1 MIFSR
6 YLLAKA
12 RKMFHKVYV
21 DEDAGA
27 YYIGHDEP
35 DVTEGARVRIYETD
49 WEYDTPATAHNNRT
63 LLRFIR
69 VEENSPY
76 RNALGELRYKL
87 GDFEVVHSGDSFE
100 ITRFWGWYRSAAVFA
115 DELMTETPTF
125 GSWIQAVKFLKEHVE
140 ELL

>member
-1 MIFSR
+1 MTFSK

-21 DEDAGA
+21 DENAGA

-35 DVTEGARVRIYETD
+35 DVTEGSRVRIYETD
-49 WEYDTPATAHNNRT
+49 WEYDTPATAYNNRD

-69 VEENSPY
+69 MEENSPY
-76 RNALGELRYKL
+76 RNALGELRYRL
-87 GDFEVVHSGDSFE
+87 GNFEVVHSGDSFE
-100 ITRFWGWYRSAAVFA
+100 ITRVWVWHRSAAVFA

-125 GSWIQAVKFLKEHVE
+125 NSFIKAVAFLKKHAA